1 MVEREGLMEMDGSD
15 AAEGARALE
24 AALADVLPGV
34 SATGGATAPDAE
46 GYRWLGIGVRLG
58 LERPAEAL
66 RLLGL
71 IEARDADAVKE
82 PPAGPAAE
90 DAAPV
95 ADDVAEDAR
104 VSVPV
109 LSSLLARSAGLPPS
123 EMPALGPEVVFGWA
137 SELTSAQVLGV
148 GRVLMDMLAA
158 GAPADAARGFGLAW
172 DGGARIPRH
181 ERDSMFS
188 EFTDLEMTVASV
200 LAGRDLR
207 AVTPAPKP
215 RFAALAGMFGTRNA
229 EQSAAG
235 ATLDGAGDP
244 ARRGLVA
251 LWNTWVAMRYRTL
264 IPARTFELLTRPWVT
279 VVGALPEP

>member
-1 MVEREGLMEMDGSD
+1 METDGSD
-15 AAEGARALE
+15 TAARAHAIE

-34 SATGGATAPDAE
+34 SATGDAPAPDAE
-46 GYRWLGIGVRLG
+46 GYRWLGMGIRLG
-58 LERPAEAL
+58 LERPAEAR

-71 IEARDADAVKE
+71 IEARDADAVRAPSAE
-82 PPAGPAAE
+82 PAPEDPTPSTPGAG
-90 DAAPV
+90 
-95 ADDVAEDAR
+95 DVAEDAR
-104 VSVPV
+104 VPVPV

-123 EMPALGPEVVFGWA
+123 EMPALGPDVVFGWA
-137 SELTSAQVLGV
+137 SELTSAQVLWV

-172 DGGARIPRH
+172 DGGAKIPRH

-188 EFTDLEMTVASV
+188 EFTDLELTVASV

-215 RFAALAGMFGTRNA
+215 RFTALAGLFGTRNA

-251 LWNTWVAMRYRTL
+251 LWNAWVAMRYRTL